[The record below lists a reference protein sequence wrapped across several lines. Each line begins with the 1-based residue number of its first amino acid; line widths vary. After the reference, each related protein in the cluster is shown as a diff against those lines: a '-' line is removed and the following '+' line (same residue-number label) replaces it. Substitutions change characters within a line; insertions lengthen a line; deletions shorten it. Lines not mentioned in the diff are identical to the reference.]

1 MRAPWVLGRV
11 LFDAE
16 IHALDGEGCPPAG
29 SDLRTRTLKCLFLER
44 DRIRPELA
52 FGHRDAAGRADQCFQ
67 TYLAAFGDAKPEPC
81 FGIPARPGPSRG
93 RGAPQPPSARPA
105 SPTVQQQGRETEATL
120 PDRND

>member
-1 MRAPWVLGRV
+1 MRPPWVLGRV

-16 IHALDGEGCPPAG
+16 ILALDGEGCPPAG

-44 DRIRPELA
+44 DRIRLELA

-67 TYLAAFGDAKPEPC
+67 TYLDAFGDAKLERC

-93 RGAPQPPSARPA
+93 IGRSEEHTSELPSLMRTSYA
-105 SPTVQQQGRETEATL
+105 VFC
-120 PDRND
+120 

>member
-44 DRIRPELA
+44 DRIRLELA

-67 TYLAAFGDAKPEPC
+67 TYLDAFGDAKLERC

-93 RGAPQPPSARPA
+93 IGATQPQSAR
-105 SPTVQQQGRETEATL
+105 
-120 PDRND
+120 DRKSTRLNSSH